1 MAPHLSSSGRNGPSG
16 GRRRQSPT
24 ESTQKEADYLEW
36 LSKNRVPVIVKMVD
50 NQEVQGWIEYYD
62 RDIIRLTRHQDSN
75 LFIYKERIKYIS
87 EEGQKTSRRR

>member
-1 MAPHLSSSGRNGPSG
+1 
-16 GRRRQSPT
+16 
-24 ESTQKEADYLEW
+24 
-36 LSKNRVPVIVKMVD
+36 MVD
-50 NQEVQGWIEYYD
+50 NQEVQGWVEYYD